1 MEEILKFLTKIS
13 EYDYG
18 NVGRVHETLSY
29 HQGGLQPILT
39 VPYRGGEGG
48 SKIRKIALRNL

>member
-1 MEEILKFLTKIS
+1 MKSFTKVS
-13 EYDYG
+13 QHNNG
-18 NVGRVHETLSY
+18 NEMATLRNY
-29 HQGGLQPILT
+29 EGGVQPILT